1 MCPTHSCS
9 LLFPWA
15 AFGARAGWRAGRD
28 LSRSA
33 PCGGR
38 GLTRAGGV
46 AKPTTG
52 ASSSPSQS
60 GAAQSGRVGHVTSEW
75 FRPPLC
81 RYHLCQS
88 QGDVLLLFGKQS
100 IYFGPFCVEIVWSN
114 SLSRQS
120 QTLPLKWY
128 FPFRPP
134 PTQ

>member
-15 AFGARAGWRAGRD
+15 AFGARAGRD

-46 AKPTTG
+46 AKPRTG
-52 ASSSPSQS
+52 ASSSPSLS
-60 GAAQSGRVGHVTSEW
+60 GAAQSGRVGHVTSER

-88 QGDVLLLFGKQS
+88 QGGCLA
-100 IYFGPFCVEIVWSN
+100 
-114 SLSRQS
+114 
-120 QTLPLKWY
+120 
-128 FPFRPP
+128 PFREAKHLFWSVLCRNSVE
-134 PTQ
+134 